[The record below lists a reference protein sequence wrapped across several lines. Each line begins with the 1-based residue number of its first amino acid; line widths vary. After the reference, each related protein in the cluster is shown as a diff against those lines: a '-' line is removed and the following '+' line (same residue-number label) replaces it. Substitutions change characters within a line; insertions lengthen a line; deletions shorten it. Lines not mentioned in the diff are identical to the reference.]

1 MPIAEF
7 ESLLELLM
15 CLFDVAT
22 IHLTASVVR
31 QNTTL
36 AYAEVVPIG
45 AHISETP

>member
-7 ESLLELLM
+7 ESLLELFM

-31 QNTTL
+31 QNTTS